1 LYTRFSAS
9 SWRLRPS
16 WATHPQQA
24 TRRRPWRSGVGE
36 GRRQRNLLTPPT
48 SSNRLPRRIP
58 HHPHPSVVPSRRYKS
73 LQIGA
78 SSALIIHLVK
88 VALRLAGLGCL
99 TPCIALVE
107 QIFVLITYV
116 ALRPSPAPPPTRSPT
131 HRHPPPPPRP
141 SLSLTSEHWQHI
153 RAIPGARSRFTSHTS
168 HTRSRYSFFLSSES
182 GFSKR
187 LSGAVREARAAV

>member
-1 LYTRFSAS
+1 MYTRFSAS

-131 HRHPPPPPRP
+131 HRHHHHHRGRRCHSPRNIGNTPVRFQVPARDLLLILRIRGRDTP
-141 SLSLTSEHWQHI
+141 SFCHRKVASQNDYRVL
-153 RAIPGARSRFTSHTS
+153 
-168 HTRSRYSFFLSSES
+168 
-182 GFSKR
+182 
-187 LSGAVREARAAV
+187 